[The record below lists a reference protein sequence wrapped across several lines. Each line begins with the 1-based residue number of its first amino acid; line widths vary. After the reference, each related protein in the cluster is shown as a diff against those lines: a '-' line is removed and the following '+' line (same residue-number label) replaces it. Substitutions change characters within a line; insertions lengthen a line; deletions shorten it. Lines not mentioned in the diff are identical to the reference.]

1 LQVKTPLH
9 LESSPA
15 IHGDT
20 VVIGAGA
27 IEGKDHKPTGD
38 PGFVLAVRISDG
50 KELWRH
56 PVNDPES
63 SPAIGEDGTVYIG
76 SGINGNAVVAL
87 RIEPDDELR
96 RQNLARQLWK
106 ADAPYPVTGDITLTG
121 DMAIIG
127 AGNGD
132 YVYASP
138 QPAGVVLALDRKTG
152 QVRFSTPMPDAV
164 LGAIACR
171 DGKLICPVRNGEVV
185 ALDARDGKPL
195 WRQRISGDAAVLGG
209 PAFTGRYIYAIS
221 RDGYLAVLDAAD
233 GRIIE
238 KTFVNEEGKP
248 GELGLC
254 LSSPTVALGRVFVG
268 SETGGLRC
276 YAGTRSGEAG
286 R

>member
-1 LQVKTPLH
+1 MFLSSPLVAGGRVYGASCQLDVTGKYGAVFCLDAQSGKPLWQTSTVTAAAGAGDENLKPFFSSPALTADGRFLLIGQGLHDDKDFALLCLDAASGQIRWQVKTPLH

-76 SGINGNAVVAL
+76 SGINGNAIVAL

-96 RQNLARQLWK
+96 RQNLPRQVWK
-106 ADAPYPVTGDITLTG
+106 TEAPYPVTGDVTLT
-121 DMAIIG
+121 DDLAIIG

-152 QVRFSTPMPDAV
+152 QVRFSTPMPTP
-164 LGAIACR
+164 C
-171 DGKLICPVRNGEVV
+171 
-185 ALDARDGKPL
+185 
-195 WRQRISGDAAVLGG
+195 SGRSHSA
-209 PAFTGRYIYAIS
+209 
-221 RDGYLAVLDAAD
+221 
-233 GRIIE
+233 
-238 KTFVNEEGKP
+238 
-248 GELGLC
+248 
-254 LSSPTVALGRVFVG
+254 
-268 SETGGLRC
+268 TGG
-276 YAGTRSGEAG
+276 
-286 R
+286 